1 MSYVERHDREGV
13 ATLRLS
19 SGRTNAL
26 TADAVRDLTE
36 ALDDVGKSTQAI
48 VLAGGERFFCNGL
61 DLGWALNRDRS
72 ELRAF
77 FLALAETVTTILT
90 LPVPVVGAMRGHAVG
105 AGKTLFI
112 SCDHR
117 VAATGRTL
125 LGSPEVKLG
134 VPNPLFADALLRK
147 LVGDPVANDLL
158 YNGALLPAESFVGC
172 GLVQEAVSSGDVEDR
187 AWRAACELG
196 SRPRAAFA
204 ASKAMRAEEFC
215 LRLERS
221 LPREIEVL
229 LDCWFG
235 DETQRLL
242 RAAAAPRA

>member
-1 MSYVERHDREGV
+1 VSFVERHDREGV

-19 SGRTNAL
+19 SGVTNAL
-26 TADAVRDLTE
+26 TADGVRDLIE
-36 ALDDVGKSTQAI
+36 ALDASRSARAV
-48 VLAGGERFFCNGL
+48 VLAGGDRFFCNGL
-61 DLGWALNRDRS
+61 DLGWALSRDRG
-72 ELRAF
+72 ELRSF
-77 FLALAETVTTILT
+77 FLALAKAVTGLLT
-90 LPVPVVGAMRGHAVG
+90 LPVPVVGAVRGHAIG

-125 LGSPEVKLG
+125 LGSPEIKLG

-147 LVGDPVANDLL
+147 LVGDPLANDLL
-158 YNGALLPAESFVGC
+158 YNGALLPAESLVGC
-172 GLVQEAVSSGDVEDR
+172 GLVQEVVSSGEVEDT
-187 AWRAACELG
+187 AWRVACNLG
-196 SRPRAAFA
+196 DRPQAAFA
-204 ASKAMRAEEFC
+204 ASKAIRAEEFC

-235 DETQRLL
+235 EEAQGLL
-242 RAAAAPRA
+242 RAAAAPRT

>member
-1 MSYVERHDREGV
+1 VSFVARQDRDGV
-13 ATLRLS
+13 AELRLV
-19 SGRTNAL
+19 SGVANAL
-26 TADAVRDLTE
+26 TLAVVRDLIG
-36 ALDDVGKSTQAI
+36 ALDASRSARAV
-48 VLAGGERFFCNGL
+48 VLAGGDRFFCNGL
-61 DLGWALNRDRS
+61 DLGWALSRDRDQ
-72 ELRAF
+72 LRAF
-77 FLALAETVTTILT
+77 FLSLAEAVTMMLT
-90 LPVPVVGAMRGHAVG
+90 LPVPIVGAVRGHAIG

-147 LVGDPVANDLL
+147 IVGDPLANDLL
-158 YNGALLPAESFVGC
+158 YNGALLPAESLVGC
-172 GLVQEAVSSGDVEDR
+172 GLVQEVVSSGEVEDR
-187 AWRAACELG
+187 AWRIACELG

-204 ASKAMRAEEFC
+204 ASKAMRAEELC
-215 LRLERS
+215 LHLERS

-235 DETQRLL
+235 DQAQGLL
-242 RAAAAPRA
+242 RAAAAPRT